1 MCSFA
6 AAGLV
11 MGAFSTLSSFAGQR
25 QQAQATQASAQFNA
39 KVASNNAILA
49 RQQAGQARDIGK
61 VNLAQQQLEA
71 RQLIGLQR
79 ATLAG
84 SGVLTGV
91 GSARD
96 IETGTR
102 AQAGVDAATIRS
114 NTAREALGF
123 LTQGANFDAQG
134 GLILAEGSNRASA
147 INSESFSTL
156 LTGAGSVA
164 TKWNAYRN
172 TGVKPFGAF

>member
-1 MCSFA
+1 MCSIA
-6 AAGLV
+6 GAGLV
-11 MGAFSTLSSFAGQR
+11 LSAFGTLSAFAGQR
-25 QQAQATQASAQFNA
+25 QQAQATQASATFNA
-39 KVASNNAILA
+39 QVAANNATIA
-49 RQQAGQARDIGK
+49 RQQAGQAHDIGK
-61 VNLAQQQLEA
+61 VNLAKQQLEA
-71 RQLIGLQR
+71 RKLIGLQR
-79 ATLAG
+79 AALAG
-84 SGVLTGV
+84 GGVLVGQ
-91 GSARD
+91 GSAAD
-96 IETGTR
+96 ITAGTR

-123 LTQGANFDAQG
+123 LAQGANFDAQG

-164 TKWNAYRN
+164 TKWNAYRD